1 MEKFVLNRLLDKV
14 ETRRQA
20 SGESLVRR
28 RVSLKTDSLPEYHGR
43 ELDYRKAFHQA
54 AENLQRQELLE
65 IEWLR
70 GEQGN
75 LIRAL
80 HLNLERL
87 AEAYQA
93 AGRTPQTEVLR
104 NLAEQLTAMRHVYI

>member
-43 ELDYRKAFHQA
+43 
-54 AENLQRQELLE
+54 
-65 IEWLR
+65 
-70 GEQGN
+70 
-75 LIRAL
+75 
-80 HLNLERL
+80 
-87 AEAYQA
+87 
-93 AGRTPQTEVLR
+93 
-104 NLAEQLTAMRHVYI
+104 

>member
-43 ELDYRKAFHQA
+43 ELDFRKAFHQA
-54 AENLQRQELLE
+54 AESLQQQQLIE

-80 HLNLERL
+80 HLNQERL
-87 AEAYQA
+87 DEAYQA
-93 AGRTPQTEVLR
+93 AGRSAANSFIVNAALCSKMIR
-104 NLAEQLTAMRHVYI
+104 

>member
-54 AENLQRQELLE
+54 AESLQRQDLLE

-80 HLNLERL
+80 HLNQERL

-93 AGRTPQTEVLR
+93 AGRQRNSDLLTPGERQTDSVR
-104 NLAEQLTAMRHVYI
+104 R

>member
-70 GEQGN
+70 GSGVPFYVN
-75 LIRAL
+75 AGGRPVVTRA
-80 HLNLERL
+80 
-87 AEAYQA
+87 AVVG
-93 AGRTPQTEVLR
+93 AGDAPPVLR
-104 NLAEQLTAMRHVYI
+104 AWQPAVAAASRRA